1 MAAKEPSNEE
11 NPTYAPTAAVSAPPV
26 DALQSDIAPSAP
38 QILASVSSDSDAVVS
53 APNNRAMAPAGGM
66 ISAPVVHRPASLAS
80 TQTTIAETA
89 AVTSRTRTMPE
100 SLSTTEVQEIVTNRI
115 QQCIGGC
122 SASFSCGSSTVLP
135 FAPTVTLLGEVGSA
149 VGEPILLHQPAIG
162 CNNRKDIFK
171 KQESQLEPLMST
183 MPRAAFGKGGDTV
196 VDTSVRDALRE
207 YIIRYLHRFV
217 GIKCFLTTTCLVYLQ
232 SSTPQSLLSTSHKR
246 QFRTYWRI

>member
-1 MAAKEPSNEE
+1 
-11 NPTYAPTAAVSAPPV
+11 
-26 DALQSDIAPSAP
+26 
-38 QILASVSSDSDAVVS
+38 
-53 APNNRAMAPAGGM
+53 
-66 ISAPVVHRPASLAS
+66 
-80 TQTTIAETA
+80 
-89 AVTSRTRTMPE
+89 MPE

-135 FAPTVTLLGEVGSA
+135 FAPTVTLLGEDGSA
-149 VGEPILLHQPAIG
+149 VGKPILLHQPAIG